1 MKNNNIK
8 NKKDPQPVR
17 KPFLIMKT
25 VNDAEF
31 DVSKILK
38 YNKNDSKMI
47 KICRESLKPVL
58 EALEQNDLVNFSF
71 DWAATFN
78 DSIFQEV
85 IQNEILPVILVLKK
99 FARTNIGNC
108 SLRSVLAR
116 KLVNIKVKYGM
127 MDPEEMP
134 RHVPDENATNE
145 LE

>member
-47 KICRESLKPVL
+47 KICHESLKPVL
-58 EALEQNDLVNFSF
+58 EALE
-71 DWAATFN
+71 
-78 DSIFQEV
+78 
-85 IQNEILPVILVLKK
+85 
-99 FARTNIGNC
+99 
-108 SLRSVLAR
+108 
-116 KLVNIKVKYGM
+116 
-127 MDPEEMP
+127 
-134 RHVPDENATNE
+134 
-145 LE
+145 

>member
-58 EALEQNDLVNFSF
+58 EALE
-71 DWAATFN
+71 
-78 DSIFQEV
+78 
-85 IQNEILPVILVLKK
+85 
-99 FARTNIGNC
+99 
-108 SLRSVLAR
+108 
-116 KLVNIKVKYGM
+116 
-127 MDPEEMP
+127 
-134 RHVPDENATNE
+134 
-145 LE
+145 